1 MSKWTDVRD
10 NIVDALNV
18 DVVTDDLKNQIT
30 NTLLEQI
37 LPIIENA
44 VDSFAE
50 KVKAQAPQESGWCRV
65 RDGIVLPLI
74 LEGLVF
80 VVKTVLAK
88 ALNENVKVKEEPSKG
103 V

>member
-18 DVVTDDLKNQIT
+18 DVVTDDLKNQVT
-30 NTLLEQI
+30 NTLLEQV

-80 VVKTVLAK
+80 VVKTVLTK
-88 ALNENVKVKEEPSKG
+88 ALDENVKVKEEPSNG

>member
-18 DVVTDDLKNQIT
+18 DVVTDDLKNQVT
-30 NTLLEQI
+30 NTLLEQV

-80 VVKTVLAK
+80 VVKTVLTK
-88 ALNENVKVKEEPSKG
+88 ALDENVKVKEEPSKG

>member
-18 DVVTDDLKNQIT
+18 DVVTDDLKNQVT
-30 NTLLEQI
+30 NTLLEQV
-37 LPIIENA
+37 LPIIENS

-80 VVKTVLAK
+80 VVKTVLTK
-88 ALNENVKVKEEPSKG
+88 ALDENVKVKEEPSKG

>member
-18 DVVTDDLKNQIT
+18 DVVTDDLKNQVT
-30 NTLLEQI
+30 NTLLEQV

-44 VDSFAE
+44 VDGFSE
-50 KVKAQAPQESGWCRV
+50 KVKAQAPQETGWCRV
-65 RDGIVLPLI
+65 RDGIVLPLVM
-74 LEGLVF
+74 EGLVY
-80 VVKTVLAK
+80 VVKTVLTK
-88 ALNENVKVKEEPSKG
+88 ATEENTKEDPTKT

>member
-18 DVVTDDLKNQIT
+18 DVVTDELKDQVT
-30 NTLLEQI
+30 NTLLEQVM
-37 LPIIENA
+37 PIIGF
-44 VDSFAE
+44 SE

-65 RDGIVLPLI
+65 RDGIVLPLVM
-74 LEGLVF
+74 EGLVF
-80 VVKTVLAK
+80 VVKTVLTKATAENAK
-88 ALNENVKVKEEPSKG
+88 EDTAKG